1 MKSPIL
7 ARFEKKQSQ
16 MQRIFRPPCPRR
28 AQRARIAL
36 QEIAL
41 RKATNGQSYARA
53 VFRLLLATV
62 GVEVRRRPLPHR
74 SLLQPF
80 HGEPGSPR
88 GRFSWLKS
96 AYCELNMK
104 PYNWAIVPRRIRA
117 SSLSVLICVSAMM
130 RVLKGGRMR
139 SKDSSLSKISKRQC
153 QFIPLQ
159 RPRAIQPILAP
170 TRGKP
175 PGAGVIETAARAAPR
190 ADRATSLSCYLTPFP
205 TLTVISLADLD
216 ARN

>member
-1 MKSPIL
+1 MPSTGSASPNRSSGNRSSESNERPIL
-7 ARFEKKQSQ
+7 CAGG
-16 MQRIFRPPCPRR
+16 
-28 AQRARIAL
+28 L
-36 QEIAL
+36 QIVAGNCWG
-41 RKATNGQSYARA
+41 R
-53 VFRLLLATV
+53 
-62 GVEVRRRPLPHR
+62 VRRRPLPHR

-159 RPRAIQPILAP
+159 RPRAIQPILAS